1 VFIAALVIAAW
12 GALQRKKRGDFLF
25 SRARE
30 PAMSSRRKHS
40 LGTYMAAAV
49 PPAVRDYMAKVADAY
64 EAEGVS
70 LKRQRDFAR
79 RRLRDF

>member
-1 VFIAALVIAAW
+1 
-12 GALQRKKRGDFLF
+12 
-25 SRARE
+25 
-30 PAMSSRRKHS
+30 MSSGRKHS
-40 LGTYMAAAV
+40 LGTYMAAAA